1 MKVNMDSGRHHI
13 KLPDYDAPEH
23 TEAVARFKEA
33 LAVHGA
39 KVFEVHPEFVA
50 VCKAAL
56 DELGVRRTES
66 NVFAAAVDAL
76 TDGDA

>member
-1 MKVNMDSGRHHI
+1 MDSSGRRHI
-13 KLPDYDAPEH
+13 ELPDYDAPEH
-23 TEAVARFKEA
+23 AKAVARFKEA
-33 LAVHGA
+33 LAAHGA

-56 DELGVRRTES
+56 NELELRRTES

-76 TDGDA
+76 TEGDA